1 MKNNALIGNIK
12 TVGDL
17 IDSLQEN
24 FDKDRFVLVAT
35 FATCPKD
42 ARINTGNVVNNV
54 VGTTICSHS
63 NSLEKISEW
72 QREVTEKHEVTWTLL
87 IKEAERQFG
96 EPGHGWASTK
106 VKNILTIVGVK
117 YVEDLAGISVG
128 QLKSIRQCGKR
139 TIAFIREMAR
149 YYKIELKKN

>member
-1 MKNNALIGNIK
+1 MKKNALIGNIK

-42 ARINTGNVVNNV
+42 ARINVNSVVNNV
-54 VGTTICSHS
+54 LGTTICSHS
-63 NSLEKISEW
+63 NSLERISEW
-72 QREVTEKHEVTWTLL
+72 QKEVTDKHELTWSLL
-87 IKEAERQFG
+87 IREAERQFG
-96 EPGHGWASTK
+96 EPGHSWVSTK
-106 VKNILTIVGVK
+106 VKNILTVVGVK
-117 YVEDLAGISVG
+117 YVEDLAGVTVA
-128 QLKSIRQCGKR
+128 QLKGVRQCGKR